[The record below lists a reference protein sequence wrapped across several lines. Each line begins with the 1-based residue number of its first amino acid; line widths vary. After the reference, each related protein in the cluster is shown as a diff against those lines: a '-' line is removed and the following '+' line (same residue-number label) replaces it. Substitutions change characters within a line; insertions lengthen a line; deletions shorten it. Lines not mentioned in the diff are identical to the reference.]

1 MKKFIKKRLVQLL
14 LAGVLVV
21 SCFAGI
27 GNNEAEAA
35 QNSLKVR
42 VGFYGGPYYDIHTFS
57 YSEMC
62 SLADGQV
69 YTYSGADSG
78 GFMRVAYAWG
88 VPLSRIVSAADVD
101 LRSVK
106 YFHMTTADSYGEGR
120 TTFSVGTLLNTS
132 RYFYPNMVKM
142 VIPGN
147 GDQQTIRFDE
157 VTEEHTE
164 GAQRVPTILAIGST
178 EFSRAEAVRV
188 GESGE
193 YASYSTGSL
202 PQDHQYRLMYGQ
214 TGLSSVNKASNA
226 QSNDK
231 WVTAIDIQLAGAPNI
246 TTDKQLVSGSDGKVG
261 SKYSIKLDVSLPDS
275 YSYIPASVR
284 QQLIDQV
291 IASTTLGEYDG
302 SVVNVV
308 KKPDG
313 TYEVEIIGEG
323 NTDLNFSFTKKDY
336 DGEKT
341 TSTSSTSITGTGSGG
356 GSSSGGSGNS
366 KPTQEATSGNKPQD
380 TNQNEQKNENPLP
393 SDKDNTVVE
402 ENDKIVDNNT
412 TPTEEEKEDKTVD
425 SAITPTEE
433 EEEDKT
439 VDRDIIPTDEEEEDT
454 QIGLTDEVKHEV
466 KKEEMTSKP
475 ATQISKGKKWMAIGD
490 VVLEEVVEQGADQAA
505 DNAPIEVEESMSV
518 KGMAAGGS
526 AVCLGFG
533 FIATLITYY
542 RRR

>member
-1 MKKFIKKRLVQLL
+1 MKNFIKKRLLRIL
-14 LAGVLVV
+14 LAAALVV
-21 SCFAGI
+21 SCFAGV

-88 VPLSRIVSAADVD
+88 VPLSTLVGEAGID
-101 LRSVK
+101 LNSVK
-106 YFHMTTADSYGEGR
+106 YFHMTTADNYGEGK
-120 TTFSVGTLLNTS
+120 TTFSVGTLLNTK

-157 VTEEHTE
+157 VTSEHTD

-188 GESGE
+188 GETGE
-193 YASYSTGSL
+193 YASYSTSSL

-214 TGLSSVNKASNA
+214 TGLSSVNKAANA
-226 QSNDK
+226 QTNDK

-246 TTDKQLVSGSDGKVG
+246 TVDKELISGSDGKVG

-284 QQLIDQV
+284 QQLVDQV
-291 IASTTLGEYDG
+291 IASTTLGEYDE

-308 KKPDG
+308 KKADG
-313 TYEVEIIGEG
+313 TYEVEIVGEG
-323 NTDLNFSFTKKDY
+323 NTDLNFSYTKKDY
-336 DGEKT
+336 DGE
-341 TSTSSTSITGTGSGG
+341 TSTSNSSTSISGTGSGG
-356 GSSSGGSGNS
+356 GSSS
-366 KPTQEATSGNKPQD
+366 KPQQNPSSSDSNKD
-380 TNQNEQKNENPLP
+380 TTNNGQAGEDTEPT
-393 SDKDNTVVE
+393 DKDSATG
-402 ENDKIVDNNT
+402 T
-412 TPTEEEKEDKTVD
+412 KEDSST
-425 SAITPTEE
+425 TEDNGAA
-433 EEEDKT
+433 ED
-439 VDRDIIPTDEEEEDT
+439 DEDT
-454 QIGLTDEVKHEV
+454 QLGLADVLTNEV
-466 KKEEMTSKP
+466 KKEETTSKP
-475 ATQISKGKKWMAIGD
+475 TNQVAKGKKWMSIGD
-490 VVLEEVVEQGADQAA
+490 VVIEEVIDQGADQAA
-505 DNAPIEVEESMSV
+505 DNAPIEVEKSVSV
-518 KGMAAGGS
+518 KGMVVGGS

-542 RRR
+542 KRR